1 MAQHSVMSLRFPIGG
16 LRLKGQLSGGGLSG
30 GGLGGGGLS
39 GGGAFSYSFF
49 SSSASHVH
57 VINTFKSSSTFKVC
71 ENFSSGRMKSPSSS
85 RLVSSFGFKS
95 SCSPP
100 PYLLTRGGGNGN
112 VRSMHSSAAVQA
124 KPFNDDPEW
133 HKPVDD
139 SRMSSWERS
148 LGAQQHTF
156 PDWVEEWNRDRFYQ
170 LGAVGAAAVPASFAA
185 FGPAAATPYVLG
197 AVVGGYWYLGIQNI
211 NSKHAVS
218 RNFPV
223 LGMMR
228 YFLESVRPEIR
239 QYFIESDTD
248 ANPYHRQHRSTIYR
262 RAKGLNDTLPF
273 GTRHD
278 VYSTGYQW
286 VKHSMFPKVV
296 PEENKRILIGGN
308 NPDVKQPYSASIM
321 NVSGMSY
328 GALSDNAV
336 LALNHG
342 AKMGNFYHNTGEG
355 GISRFH
361 LEPGGDIVWNV
372 GTGYFGCRNNETGGF
387 SPDRFQENATREA
400 VKMIEIKLSQG
411 AKPAH
416 GGMLPGAKVTKEI
429 ADARGVLVGQDCMSP
444 YFHSAFSTPEEL
456 MHFIKELREL
466 SGGKP
471 VGIKLCMGYGEE
483 FMALVHAM
491 VETGIHPDFVTIDG
505 GEGGTGAAPPEFSN
519 RVGAPLIEGLVIVDR
534 VLVGAG
540 LRDKVRVICSGKI
553 VTGFDIVRALALGAD
568 VCNAARAM
576 MFALG
581 CIQALKCDTNKCP
594 TGITTQD
601 ASLMAGLDVPTKS
614 VRVARFHKKTTDKA
628 FGIMGAMGYD
638 NPIQVTGRNVVER
651 LSPTR
656 SASLEEI
663 YPTIP
668 AGSLVSTHAEAP
680 VHMMAIWDHSRLL
693 TKKRMSDVG
702 PASLSVIS
710 ALRSEKFAH

>member
-1 MAQHSVMSLRFPIGG
+1 
-16 LRLKGQLSGGGLSG
+16 
-30 GGLGGGGLS
+30 
-39 GGGAFSYSFF
+39 
-49 SSSASHVH
+49 
-57 VINTFKSSSTFKVC
+57 
-71 ENFSSGRMKSPSSS
+71 
-85 RLVSSFGFKS
+85 
-95 SCSPP
+95 
-100 PYLLTRGGGNGN
+100 
-112 VRSMHSSAAVQA
+112 MHSSAAVQA

-336 LALNHG
+336 LALNHLQKG
-342 AKMGNFYHNTGEG
+342 LENP
-355 GISRFH
+355 SRH
-361 LEPGGDIVWNV
+361 AVCSRGRPEPPRARRQLPSTFRLNQPIV
-372 GTGYFGCRNNETGGF
+372 
-387 SPDRFQENATREA
+387 
-400 VKMIEIKLSQG
+400 
-411 AKPAH
+411 
-416 GGMLPGAKVTKEI
+416 LPCPPLMTQHPPPCG
-429 ADARGVLVGQDCMSP
+429 
-444 YFHSAFSTPEEL
+444 SAPCTVSRIP
-456 MHFIKELREL
+456 I
-466 SGGKP
+466 P
-471 VGIKLCMGYGEE
+471 
-483 FMALVHAM
+483 
-491 VETGIHPDFVTIDG
+491 IDG
-505 GEGGTGAAPPEFSN
+505 GTT
-519 RVGAPLIEGLVIVDR
+519 VG
-534 VLVGAG
+534 
-540 LRDKVRVICSGKI
+540 
-553 VTGFDIVRALALGAD
+553 
-568 VCNAARAM
+568 
-576 MFALG
+576 
-581 CIQALKCDTNKCP
+581 
-594 TGITTQD
+594 
-601 ASLMAGLDVPTKS
+601 
-614 VRVARFHKKTTDKA
+614 H
-628 FGIMGAMGYD
+628 
-638 NPIQVTGRNVVER
+638 
-651 LSPTR
+651 
-656 SASLEEI
+656 
-663 YPTIP
+663 
-668 AGSLVSTHAEAP
+668 
-680 VHMMAIWDHSRLL
+680 
-693 TKKRMSDVG
+693 
-702 PASLSVIS
+702 
-710 ALRSEKFAH
+710 